1 MTVDQATGYD
11 ELQAAC
17 GRIGYCPRIRPL
29 PLLAPTA
36 FWPTYRRLWHA
47 MPSGPFNAHDD
58 VDVRLVPYCHE
69 SVRTDMATYL
79 DIGECIDDNHMESRP
94 VLTRRSTWSL
104 GLFRPLS
111 TRRRKKERHQLF

>member
-1 MTVDQATGYD
+1 MGSSVEASAIVVAANKLLQISDGVGMTVDQATGYD

-47 MPSGPFNAHDD
+47 RPSGP
-58 VDVRLVPYCHE
+58 
-69 SVRTDMATYL
+69 
-79 DIGECIDDNHMESRP
+79 
-94 VLTRRSTWSL
+94 
-104 GLFRPLS
+104 LS
-111 TRRRKKERHQLF
+111 TPTTT